1 MFDSG
6 QTHPTIG
13 QVELSHGFF
22 YVSNPFWYHYVR
34 SYTNDGKMF
43 ALVKMGR
50 RNRMDIPRK
59 SAARK
64 KRIRLIIYVA
74 LGLIAVPLIT
84 WGLSRLKPAA
94 PGVDAGTVWRDTV
107 KRGPMDLQVRGLG
120 TLVPEEN
127 SQQAVPAIVQG
138 RVVRRLVLPG
148 TIVKADTLIME
159 LSNPEAEQAAL
170 DAEWQLK
177 EAEAQYNS
185 LKAQLD
191 SQLLD
196 QRATAAT
203 VKSDYLQAKLKA
215 EKDAEMARS
224 GIGPQITADLSQ
236 ANAEALT
243 TRNQIEGDRVAVL
256 ANSIA
261 AQLAAQKAKV
271 EQLRAL
277 YDLKRQQLDSLK
289 VRAGIN
295 GVLEELPV
303 EVGQQVAPGTE
314 LAKVA
319 DPTKLQA
326 ELKIAETQAKDLQPF
341 QKAEIDTHNGVI
353 PGHVIRIDPAVLN
366 GTRTVDVKLDG
377 PLPPGAVPDL
387 SVDGTIEIEHLDN
400 VLYVGRPAFGQPQST
415 VSLFKVVNGGKD
427 AVRVQVKLGRTSVNT
442 VEILEGLNVGDEV
455 VLSDMSRWDSFDR
468 IRLN

>member
-1 MFDSG
+1 
-6 QTHPTIG
+6 
-13 QVELSHGFF
+13 
-22 YVSNPFWYHYVR
+22 
-34 SYTNDGKMF
+34 
-43 ALVKMGR
+43 
-50 RNRMDIPRK
+50 MDIPRK

-74 LGLIAVPLIT
+74 FGLIAVASIT
-84 WGLSRLKPAA
+84 WGISRLKPAA
-94 PGVDAGTVWRDTV
+94 PSVDSGTVWRDTV

-127 SQQAVPAIVQG
+127 SQQAVPAVVQG

-148 TIVKADTLIME
+148 TIVKADTVIMD

-170 DAEWQLK
+170 DAEWQVK
-177 EAEAQYNS
+177 AAEAQYNS

-196 QRATAAT
+196 QKATAAT

-215 EKDAEMARS
+215 EKDVQMAKA
-224 GIGPQITADLSQ
+224 GIGPEITAQLSQ

-256 ANSIA
+256 SNSIA

-289 VRAGIN
+289 VRAGIS
-295 GVLEELPV
+295 GVLQELPV
-303 EVGQQVAPGTE
+303 EVGQQVAPGTM

-377 PLPPGAVPDL
+377 PLPPGAVPEL

-400 VLYVGRPAFGQPQST
+400 VLYVGRPAFGQAQST

-442 VEILEGLNVGDEV
+442 VEILQGLSVGDEV

>member
-1 MFDSG
+1 
-6 QTHPTIG
+6 
-13 QVELSHGFF
+13 
-22 YVSNPFWYHYVR
+22 
-34 SYTNDGKMF
+34 
-43 ALVKMGR
+43 
-50 RNRMDIPRK
+50 MDIPRK
-59 SAARK
+59 GATRK
-64 KRIRLIIYVA
+64 KRIRLISYTAI
-74 LGLIAVPLIT
+74 GLIAVPLIT

-94 PGVDAGTVWRDTV
+94 PGVDSGTVWRDTV

-127 SQQAVPAIVQG
+127 SQQAVPAVTQG

-148 TIVKADTLIME
+148 TRVRADTVIME
-159 LSNPEAEQAAL
+159 LINPEVEQAAL
-170 DAEWQLK
+170 DAEWQVK
-177 EAEAQYNS
+177 AAEAQYNS

-215 EKDAEMARS
+215 EKDSEMAKA
-224 GIGPQITADLSQ
+224 GIGPEITAELSQ

-243 TRNQIEGDRVAVL
+243 TRNQIESDRVSVL
-256 ANSIA
+256 SNSIA

-289 VRAGIN
+289 VRAGIS
-295 GVLEELPV
+295 GVLQELPV
-303 EVGQQVAPGTE
+303 QVGQQVAPGTE

-326 ELKIAETQAKDLQPF
+326 ELKIAETQAKDLQLG
-341 QKAEIDTHNGVI
+341 QTAEVDTHNGVI
-353 PGHVIRIDPAVLN
+353 PGHVIRIDPSVIN

-415 VSLFKVVNGGKD
+415 VSLFKVVNNGKE
-427 AVRVQVKLGRTSVNT
+427 AVRVQIKLGRTSVNT
-442 VEILEGLNVGDEV
+442 VEILQGLSVGDEV

>member
-1 MFDSG
+1 
-6 QTHPTIG
+6 
-13 QVELSHGFF
+13 
-22 YVSNPFWYHYVR
+22 
-34 SYTNDGKMF
+34 
-43 ALVKMGR
+43 
-50 RNRMDIPRK
+50 MDIPRK

-74 LGLIAVPLIT
+74 FGLIAVASIT
-84 WGLSRLKPAA
+84 WGISRLKPAA
-94 PGVDAGTVWRDTV
+94 PSVDSGTVWRDTV

-127 SQQAVPAIVQG
+127 SQQAVPAVVQG

-148 TIVKADTLIME
+148 TIVKADTVIMD

-170 DAEWQLK
+170 DAEWQVK

-196 QRATAAT
+196 QKATAAT

-215 EKDAEMARS
+215 EKDVQMAKA
-224 GIGPQITADLSQ
+224 GIGPEITAQLSQ

-256 ANSIA
+256 SNSIA

-289 VRAGIN
+289 VRAGIS
-295 GVLEELPV
+295 GVLQELPV
-303 EVGQQVAPGTE
+303 EVGQQVAPGTM

-341 QKAEIDTHNGVI
+341 QKAEVDTHNGVI

-377 PLPPGAVPDL
+377 PLPPGAVPEL

-442 VEILEGLNVGDEV
+442 VEILQGLSVGDEV

>member
-1 MFDSG
+1 
-6 QTHPTIG
+6 
-13 QVELSHGFF
+13 
-22 YVSNPFWYHYVR
+22 
-34 SYTNDGKMF
+34 
-43 ALVKMGR
+43 
-50 RNRMDIPRK
+50 MDIPRK

-64 KRIRLIIYVA
+64 KRIRLIIYIA
-74 LGLIAVPLIT
+74 FGLIAVASIT
-84 WGLSRLKPAA
+84 WGISRLKPAA

-127 SQQAVPAIVQG
+127 SQQAVPAVVQG

-148 TIVKADTLIME
+148 TIVKADTVIME

-170 DAEWQLK
+170 DAEWQVK
-177 EAEAQYNS
+177 AAEAQYNS

-196 QRATAAT
+196 QKAVAAT

-215 EKDAEMARS
+215 EKDVEMAKA
-224 GIGPQITADLSQ
+224 GIGPEITAQLSQ

-256 ANSIA
+256 SNSIA

-295 GVLEELPV
+295 GVLQELPV
-303 EVGQQVAPGTE
+303 EVGQQVAPGTM

-319 DPTKLQA
+319 DPAKLQA

-341 QKAEIDTHNGVI
+341 QKAEVDTHNGVI

-377 PLPPGAVPDL
+377 PLPPGAVPEL

-400 VLYVGRPAFGQPQST
+400 VLYVGRPAFGQAQST

-442 VEILEGLNVGDEV
+442 VEILQGLSVGDEV

>member
-1 MFDSG
+1 
-6 QTHPTIG
+6 
-13 QVELSHGFF
+13 
-22 YVSNPFWYHYVR
+22 
-34 SYTNDGKMF
+34 
-43 ALVKMGR
+43 
-50 RNRMDIPRK
+50 MDIPRK

-64 KRIRLIIYVA
+64 KRIRLIIYIA

-127 SQQAVPAIVQG
+127 SQQAVPAVVQG
-138 RVVRRLVLPG
+138 RVIRRLVLPG

-159 LSNPEAEQAAL
+159 LSNPEAEQAAV
-170 DAEWQLK
+170 DAEWQVK

-196 QRATAAT
+196 QKATAAT
-203 VKSDYLQAKLKA
+203 VKSDYLQGKLKA
-215 EKDAEMARS
+215 EKDAEMAKA

-243 TRNQIEGDRVAVL
+243 TRNQIESDRVGVL

-289 VRAGIN
+289 VRAGIS
-295 GVLEELPV
+295 GVLQELPV
-303 EVGQQVAPGTE
+303 EVGQQVAPGTM

-326 ELKIAETQAKDLQPF
+326 ELKIAETQAKDLQLG
-341 QKAEIDTHNGVI
+341 QKAEVDTHNGVI

-366 GTRTVDVKLDG
+366 GTRTVQVKLDG

-400 VLYVGRPAFGQPQST
+400 VLYVGRPAFGRAQST

-442 VEILEGLNVGDEV
+442 VEILQGLSVGDEV

>member
-1 MFDSG
+1 
-6 QTHPTIG
+6 
-13 QVELSHGFF
+13 
-22 YVSNPFWYHYVR
+22 
-34 SYTNDGKMF
+34 
-43 ALVKMGR
+43 
-50 RNRMDIPRK
+50 MDIPRK

-74 LGLIAVPLIT
+74 FGLIAVASIT
-84 WGLSRLKPAA
+84 WGISRLKPAA
-94 PGVDAGTVWRDTV
+94 PSVDSGTVWRDTV

-127 SQQAVPAIVQG
+127 SQQAVPAVVQG

-148 TIVKADTLIME
+148 TIVKADTVIMD

-170 DAEWQLK
+170 DAEWQVK

-196 QRATAAT
+196 QKATAAT

-215 EKDAEMARS
+215 EKDVQMAKA
-224 GIGPQITADLSQ
+224 GIGPEITAQLSQ

-256 ANSIA
+256 SNSIA

-289 VRAGIN
+289 VHAGIS
-295 GVLEELPV
+295 GVLQELPV
-303 EVGQQVAPGTE
+303 EVGQQVAPGTM

-377 PLPPGAVPDL
+377 PLPPGAVPEL

-442 VEILEGLNVGDEV
+442 VEILQGLSVGDEV

>member
-1 MFDSG
+1 
-6 QTHPTIG
+6 
-13 QVELSHGFF
+13 
-22 YVSNPFWYHYVR
+22 
-34 SYTNDGKMF
+34 
-43 ALVKMGR
+43 
-50 RNRMDIPRK
+50 MDIPRK
-59 SAARK
+59 GATRK
-64 KRIRLIIYVA
+64 KRIRLISYTAV
-74 LGLIAVPLIT
+74 GLITVPLIT

-94 PGVDAGTVWRDTV
+94 PGVDSGTVWREPV
-107 KRGPMDLQVRGLG
+107 RRGPMDLQVRGLG

-127 SQQAVPAIVQG
+127 SQQAVPAVTQG

-148 TIVKADTLIME
+148 THVNADTVIME
-159 LSNPEAEQAAL
+159 LINPEVEQAAV
-170 DAEWQLK
+170 DAEWQVK
-177 EAEAQYNS
+177 AAEAQYNS

-215 EKDAEMARS
+215 EKDAEMAKA
-224 GIGPQITADLSQ
+224 GLGPEIAAELSQ

-243 TRNQIEGDRVAVL
+243 TRNQIENDRVGVL
-256 ANSIA
+256 SNSIA

-295 GVLEELPV
+295 GVLQELPV
-303 EVGQQVAPGTE
+303 QVGQQVAPGTE

-326 ELKIAETQAKDLQPF
+326 ELKIAETQAKDLQLG
-341 QKAEIDTHNGVI
+341 QKAEVDTHNGVI
-353 PGHVIRIDPAVLN
+353 PGHVIRIDPSVLN

-377 PLPPGAVPDL
+377 PLPAGAVPDL

-400 VLYVGRPAFGQPQST
+400 VLYTGRPAFGQAQST
-415 VSLFKVVNGGKD
+415 VSLFKVVNNGKE

-442 VEILEGLNVGDEV
+442 VEILQGLSVGDEV
-455 VLSDMSRWDSFDR
+455 VLSDMSRWDAFDR

>member
-1 MFDSG
+1 
-6 QTHPTIG
+6 
-13 QVELSHGFF
+13 
-22 YVSNPFWYHYVR
+22 
-34 SYTNDGKMF
+34 
-43 ALVKMGR
+43 
-50 RNRMDIPRK
+50 MDIPRK

-64 KRIRLIIYVA
+64 KRIRLIIYIA
-74 LGLIAVPLIT
+74 FGLVAVPLIT

-107 KRGPMDLQVRGLG
+107 KRGPMDLQMRGLG

-127 SQQAVPAIVQG
+127 SQQAVPAVVQG

-148 TIVKADTLIME
+148 TIVKPDTLIME

-170 DAEWQLK
+170 DAEWQVK
-177 EAEAQYNS
+177 AAEAQYNS

-196 QRATAAT
+196 QKATAAT
-203 VKSDYLQAKLKA
+203 VKSDYLQGKLKA
-215 EKDAEMARS
+215 EKDAEMAKA

-243 TRNQIEGDRVAVL
+243 TRNQIESDRVEVL
-256 ANSIA
+256 GNSIA

-289 VRAGIN
+289 VRAGIS
-295 GVLEELPV
+295 GVLQELPV
-303 EVGQQVAPGTE
+303 EVGQQVAPGTM

-326 ELKIAETQAKDLQPF
+326 ELKIAETQAKDLQLG
-341 QKAEIDTHNGVI
+341 QKAEVDTHNGVI

-366 GTRTVDVKLDG
+366 GTRTVEVALDG

-400 VLYVGRPAFGQPQST
+400 VLNVGRPAFGQPQST

-442 VEILEGLNVGDEV
+442 VEILQGLSVGDEV

>member
-1 MFDSG
+1 
-6 QTHPTIG
+6 
-13 QVELSHGFF
+13 
-22 YVSNPFWYHYVR
+22 
-34 SYTNDGKMF
+34 
-43 ALVKMGR
+43 
-50 RNRMDIPRK
+50 MDIPRK

-64 KRIRLIIYVA
+64 KRIRMIIYVVF
-74 LGLIAVPLIT
+74 GLIAIPLIT

-107 KRGPMDLQVRGLG
+107 KQGAMDLQVRGLG

-127 SQQAVPAIVQG
+127 SQQAVPALTQG

-148 TIVKADTLIME
+148 AHVNADTVILE
-159 LSNPEAEQAAL
+159 LTNPEVEQAAL
-170 DAEWQLK
+170 DAEWQVK
-177 EAEAQYNS
+177 AAEAQYNS

-196 QRATAAT
+196 QKATAAT

-215 EKDAEMARS
+215 EKDAEMAKA
-224 GIGPQITADLSQ
+224 GIGPEITAELSQ

-243 TRNQIEGDRVAVL
+243 TRNQIESDRIAVL
-256 ANSIA
+256 SNSIA

-277 YDLKRQQLDSLK
+277 HDLKREQLDSLK

-295 GVLEELPV
+295 GVLQELPV
-303 EVGQQVAPGTE
+303 QVGQQVAPGTM

-326 ELKIAETQAKDLQPF
+326 ELKIAETQAKDLQNF
-341 QKAEIDTHNGVI
+341 QKAEVDTHNGVI
-353 PGHVIRIDPAVLN
+353 PGHVIRIDPAVIN

-377 PLPPGAVPDL
+377 PLPAGAVPDL

-400 VLYVGRPAFGQPQST
+400 VLYVGRPAFGQAQST
-415 VSLFKVVNGGKD
+415 VSLFKVVNNGKD
-427 AVRVQVKLGRTSVNT
+427 GVRVQVKLGRTSVNT
-442 VEILEGLNVGDEV
+442 VEILQGLNIGDEV
-455 VLSDMSRWDSFDR
+455 ILSDMSRWDGFDR

>member
-1 MFDSG
+1 
-6 QTHPTIG
+6 
-13 QVELSHGFF
+13 
-22 YVSNPFWYHYVR
+22 
-34 SYTNDGKMF
+34 
-43 ALVKMGR
+43 
-50 RNRMDIPRK
+50 MDVPRK
-59 SAARK
+59 GAARK
-64 KRIRLIIYVA
+64 RRIRLISYTVV
-74 LGLIAVPLIT
+74 GLITVPLIT

-94 PGVDAGTVWRDTV
+94 PGVEAGTVWRDTV

-127 SQQAVPAIVQG
+127 SQQAVPAVVQG

-148 TIVKADTLIME
+148 TMVRADTLIME

-170 DAEWQLK
+170 DAEWQVK
-177 EAEAQYNS
+177 AAEAQYNS

-215 EKDAEMARS
+215 EKDADMAKA

-289 VRAGIN
+289 VRAGIR
-295 GVLEELPV
+295 GVLQELPV
-303 EVGQQVAPGTE
+303 QVGQQVAPGTE

-326 ELKIAETQAKDLQPF
+326 ELKIAETQAKDLQLG
-341 QKAEIDTHNGVI
+341 QTAEVDTHNGVI
-353 PGHVIRIDPAVLN
+353 PGHVVRIDPAVLN

-400 VLYVGRPAFGQPQST
+400 VLYVGRPAFGQAQST
-415 VSLFKVVNGGKD
+415 VSLFKVVNNGKE
-427 AVRVQVKLGRTSVNT
+427 AIRVQVKLGRTSVNT
-442 VEILEGLNVGDEV
+442 VEILQGLSVGDEV

>member
-1 MFDSG
+1 
-6 QTHPTIG
+6 
-13 QVELSHGFF
+13 
-22 YVSNPFWYHYVR
+22 
-34 SYTNDGKMF
+34 
-43 ALVKMGR
+43 
-50 RNRMDIPRK
+50 MDIPRK
-59 SAARK
+59 GVTRK
-64 KRIRLIIYVA
+64 KRIRLIIYTV

-94 PGVDAGTVWRDTV
+94 PGVDGGTVWRDTV
-107 KRGPMDLQVRGLG
+107 KRGAMDLQVRGLG

-127 SQQAVPAIVQG
+127 SQQAVPAVTQG

-148 TIVKADTLIME
+148 TIVRADTVIME
-159 LSNPEAEQAAL
+159 LSNPEVEQAAL
-170 DAEWQLK
+170 DADWQVK
-177 EAEAQYNS
+177 AAEAQYNS

-215 EKDAEMARS
+215 EKDSEMARA
-224 GIGPQITADLSQ
+224 GIGPEITAELSR
-236 ANAEALT
+236 ASADALT
-243 TRNQIEGDRVAVL
+243 TRNQIESDRVAVFT
-256 ANSIA
+256 NSVA

-271 EQLRAL
+271 AQLRAL
-277 YDLKRQQLDSLK
+277 YDLKREQLESLK

-295 GVLEELPV
+295 GVLQELPV
-303 EVGQQVAPGTE
+303 AVGQQVAPSTM

-319 DPTKLQA
+319 DPTHLKA
-326 ELKIAETQAKDLQPF
+326 ELKIAETQAKDVQNLQT
-341 QKAEIDTHNGVI
+341 AEVDTHNGII
-353 PGHVIRIDPAVLN
+353 PGHVIRIDPAVIN

-400 VLYVGRPAFGQPQST
+400 VLYVGRPAFGQAQST
-415 VSLFKVVNGGKD
+415 VSLFKVVNNGRD

-442 VEILEGLNVGDEV
+442 VEILRGLNVGDEV

>member
-1 MFDSG
+1 
-6 QTHPTIG
+6 
-13 QVELSHGFF
+13 
-22 YVSNPFWYHYVR
+22 
-34 SYTNDGKMF
+34 
-43 ALVKMGR
+43 
-50 RNRMDIPRK
+50 MDIPRK

-74 LGLIAVPLIT
+74 FGLIAVASIS
-84 WGLSRLKPAA
+84 WGISRLKPAA

-127 SQQAVPAIVQG
+127 SQQAVPAVVQG

-148 TIVKADTLIME
+148 TIVKADTVIME
-159 LSNPEAEQAAL
+159 LSNPEAEQAAV
-170 DAEWQLK
+170 DAEWQVK
-177 EAEAQYNS
+177 AAEAQYNS

-196 QRATAAT
+196 QKAAAAT

-215 EKDAEMARS
+215 EKDVEMAKA
-224 GIGPQITADLSQ
+224 GIGPEITAQLSQ

-256 ANSIA
+256 SNSIA

-277 YDLKRQQLDSLK
+277 YDLKREQLDSLK
-289 VRAGIN
+289 VRAGIS
-295 GVLEELPV
+295 GVLQELPV
-303 EVGQQVAPGTE
+303 EVGQQVAPGTM

-319 DPTKLQA
+319 DPSKLQA

-341 QKAEIDTHNGVI
+341 QKAEVDTHNGII
-353 PGHVIRIDPAVLN
+353 PGHVIRIDPSVLN

-377 PLPPGAVPDL
+377 PLPPGAVPEL

-400 VLYVGRPAFGQPQST
+400 VLYVGRPAFGQAQST
-415 VSLFKVVNGGKD
+415 VSLFKVVNYGKD

-442 VEILEGLNVGDEV
+442 VEILQGLSVGDEV

>member
-1 MFDSG
+1 
-6 QTHPTIG
+6 
-13 QVELSHGFF
+13 
-22 YVSNPFWYHYVR
+22 
-34 SYTNDGKMF
+34 
-43 ALVKMGR
+43 
-50 RNRMDIPRK
+50 MDIPRK

-74 LGLIAVPLIT
+74 FGLIAVASIT
-84 WGLSRLKPAA
+84 WGISRLKPAA
-94 PGVDAGTVWRDTV
+94 PSVDSGTVWRDTV

-127 SQQAVPAIVQG
+127 SQQAVPAVVQG

-148 TIVKADTLIME
+148 TIVKADTVIMD

-170 DAEWQLK
+170 DAEWQVK

-196 QRATAAT
+196 QKATAAT

-215 EKDAEMARS
+215 EKDVQMAKA
-224 GIGPQITADLSQ
+224 GIGPEITAQLSQ

-256 ANSIA
+256 SNSIA

-295 GVLEELPV
+295 GVLQELPV
-303 EVGQQVAPGTE
+303 EVGQQVSPGTM

-377 PLPPGAVPDL
+377 PLPPGAVPEL

-442 VEILEGLNVGDEV
+442 VEILQGLSVGDEV

>member
-1 MFDSG
+1 
-6 QTHPTIG
+6 
-13 QVELSHGFF
+13 
-22 YVSNPFWYHYVR
+22 
-34 SYTNDGKMF
+34 
-43 ALVKMGR
+43 
-50 RNRMDIPRK
+50 MDIPRK
-59 SAARK
+59 GATRK
-64 KRIRLIIYVA
+64 KRIRLISYTAV
-74 LGLIAVPLIT
+74 GLITVPLIT

-94 PGVDAGTVWRDTV
+94 PGVDSGTVWREPV
-107 KRGPMDLQVRGLG
+107 RRGPMDLQVRGLG

-127 SQQAVPAIVQG
+127 SQQAVPAVTQG

-148 TIVKADTLIME
+148 THVNADTVIME
-159 LSNPEAEQAAL
+159 LINPEVEQAAV
-170 DAEWQLK
+170 DAEWQVK
-177 EAEAQYNS
+177 AAEAQYNS

-215 EKDAEMARS
+215 EKDAEMAKA
-224 GIGPQITADLSQ
+224 GLGPEIAAELSQ

-243 TRNQIEGDRVAVL
+243 TRNQIENDRAGVL
-256 ANSIA
+256 SNSIA

-295 GVLEELPV
+295 GVLQELPV
-303 EVGQQVAPGTE
+303 QVGQQVAPGTE

-326 ELKIAETQAKDLQPF
+326 ELKIAETQAKDLQLG
-341 QKAEIDTHNGVI
+341 QKAEVDTHNGVI
-353 PGHVIRIDPAVLN
+353 PGHVIRIDPSVLN

-377 PLPPGAVPDL
+377 PLPAGAVPDL

-400 VLYVGRPAFGQPQST
+400 VLYTGRPAFGQAQST
-415 VSLFKVVNGGKD
+415 VSLFKVVNNGKE

-442 VEILEGLNVGDEV
+442 VEILQGLSVGDEV
-455 VLSDMSRWDSFDR
+455 VLSDMSRWDAFDR

>member
-1 MFDSG
+1 
-6 QTHPTIG
+6 
-13 QVELSHGFF
+13 
-22 YVSNPFWYHYVR
+22 
-34 SYTNDGKMF
+34 
-43 ALVKMGR
+43 
-50 RNRMDIPRK
+50 
-59 SAARK
+59 
-64 KRIRLIIYVA
+64 
-74 LGLIAVPLIT
+74 
-84 WGLSRLKPAA
+84 
-94 PGVDAGTVWRDTV
+94 
-107 KRGPMDLQVRGLG
+107 
-120 TLVPEEN
+120 
-127 SQQAVPAIVQG
+127 
-138 RVVRRLVLPG
+138 VRRLVLPG
-148 TIVKADTLIME
+148 TIVKADTVIMD

-170 DAEWQLK
+170 DAEWQVK

-196 QRATAAT
+196 QKATAAT

-215 EKDAEMARS
+215 EKDVQMAKA
-224 GIGPQITADLSQ
+224 GIGPEITAQLSQ

-256 ANSIA
+256 SNSIA

-289 VRAGIN
+289 VRAGIS
-295 GVLEELPV
+295 GVLQELPV
-303 EVGQQVAPGTE
+303 EVGQQVAPGTM

-377 PLPPGAVPDL
+377 PLPPGAVPEL

-442 VEILEGLNVGDEV
+442 VEILQGLSVGDEV

>member
-1 MFDSG
+1 
-6 QTHPTIG
+6 
-13 QVELSHGFF
+13 
-22 YVSNPFWYHYVR
+22 
-34 SYTNDGKMF
+34 
-43 ALVKMGR
+43 
-50 RNRMDIPRK
+50 MDIPRK

-64 KRIRLIIYVA
+64 KRIRLIIYIA

-127 SQQAVPAIVQG
+127 SQQAVPAVVQG

-148 TIVKADTLIME
+148 TIVKPDTLIME
-159 LSNPEAEQAAL
+159 LSNPEAEQAAV

-196 QRATAAT
+196 QKATAAT
-203 VKSDYLQAKLKA
+203 VKSDYLQGKLKA
-215 EKDAEMARS
+215 EKDAEMAKA

-243 TRNQIEGDRVAVL
+243 TRNQIESDRVEVL

-289 VRAGIN
+289 VRAGIS
-295 GVLEELPV
+295 GVLQELPV
-303 EVGQQVAPGTE
+303 EVGQQVAPGTM

-326 ELKIAETQAKDLQPF
+326 ELKIAETQAKDLQLG
-341 QKAEIDTHNGVI
+341 QKAEVDTHNGVI

-366 GTRTVDVKLDG
+366 GTRTVEVALDG

-400 VLYVGRPAFGQPQST
+400 VLYVGRPAFGQAQST
-415 VSLFKVVNGGKD
+415 VSLFKVTNGGKD

-442 VEILEGLNVGDEV
+442 VEILQGLSVGDEV

>member
-1 MFDSG
+1 
-6 QTHPTIG
+6 
-13 QVELSHGFF
+13 
-22 YVSNPFWYHYVR
+22 
-34 SYTNDGKMF
+34 
-43 ALVKMGR
+43 
-50 RNRMDIPRK
+50 MDIPRK

-74 LGLIAVPLIT
+74 FGLVAVPLIT

-148 TIVKADTLIME
+148 TIVKADTVIME

-170 DAEWQLK
+170 DAEWQVK

-196 QRATAAT
+196 QKATAAT

-215 EKDAEMARS
+215 EKDSEMAQA
-224 GIGPQITADLSQ
+224 GIGPEITAQLSQ

-243 TRNQIEGDRVAVL
+243 TRKQIETDRVAVL
-256 ANSIA
+256 SNSIA

-303 EVGQQVAPGTE
+303 EVGQQVAPGTM

-326 ELKIAETQAKDLQPF
+326 ELKIAETQAKDLQPL
-341 QKAEIDTHNGVI
+341 QPAEVDTHNGVI

-415 VSLFKVVNGGKD
+415 VSLFKVVNGGRD

-442 VEILEGLNVGDEV
+442 VEILQGLSVGDEV

>member
-1 MFDSG
+1 
-6 QTHPTIG
+6 
-13 QVELSHGFF
+13 
-22 YVSNPFWYHYVR
+22 
-34 SYTNDGKMF
+34 
-43 ALVKMGR
+43 
-50 RNRMDIPRK
+50 MDIPRK

-64 KRIRLIIYVA
+64 KRIRLMIYVA
-74 LGLIAVPLIT
+74 FGLIAVASIT
-84 WGLSRLKPAA
+84 WGISRLKPAA
-94 PGVDAGTVWRDTV
+94 PSVDSGTVWRDTV

-127 SQQAVPAIVQG
+127 SQQAVPAVVQG

-148 TIVKADTLIME
+148 TIVKADTVIMD

-170 DAEWQLK
+170 DAEWQVK

-196 QRATAAT
+196 QKATAAT

-215 EKDAEMARS
+215 EKDVQMAKA
-224 GIGPQITADLSQ
+224 GIGPEITAQLSQ

-256 ANSIA
+256 SNSIA

-289 VRAGIN
+289 VRAGIS
-295 GVLEELPV
+295 GVLQELPV
-303 EVGQQVAPGTE
+303 EVGQQVAPGTM

-341 QKAEIDTHNGVI
+341 QKAEVDTHNGVI

-377 PLPPGAVPDL
+377 PLPPGAVPEL

-442 VEILEGLNVGDEV
+442 VEILQGLSVGDEV

>member
-1 MFDSG
+1 
-6 QTHPTIG
+6 
-13 QVELSHGFF
+13 
-22 YVSNPFWYHYVR
+22 
-34 SYTNDGKMF
+34 
-43 ALVKMGR
+43 
-50 RNRMDIPRK
+50 MDIPRK
-59 SAARK
+59 SAVRK
-64 KRIRLIIYVA
+64 KRIRRIIYTA
-74 LGLIAVPLIT
+74 FGLIAVASIT
-84 WGLSRLKPAA
+84 WGISRLKPAA

-127 SQQAVPAIVQG
+127 SQQAVPAVVQG

-148 TIVKADTLIME
+148 TIVKADTVIME

-170 DAEWQLK
+170 DAEWQVK

-196 QRATAAT
+196 QKATAAT

-215 EKDAEMARS
+215 EKDAEMARA

-243 TRNQIEGDRVAVL
+243 TRNQIEGDRVGVL

-295 GVLEELPV
+295 GVLQELPV
-303 EVGQQVAPGTE
+303 EVGQEVAPGTM

-326 ELKIAETQAKDLQPF
+326 ELKIAETQAKDIQPF
-341 QKAEIDTHNGVI
+341 QKAEVDTHNGII
-353 PGHVIRIDPAVLN
+353 PGHIIRIDPAVLN

-377 PLPPGAVPDL
+377 PLPPGAVPEL

-400 VLYVGRPAFGQPQST
+400 VLYVGRPAFGQAQST

-442 VEILEGLNVGDEV
+442 VEILQGLGVGDEV

>member
-1 MFDSG
+1 
-6 QTHPTIG
+6 
-13 QVELSHGFF
+13 
-22 YVSNPFWYHYVR
+22 
-34 SYTNDGKMF
+34 
-43 ALVKMGR
+43 
-50 RNRMDIPRK
+50 MDIPRK

-64 KRIRLIIYVA
+64 KRIRLIIYTA

-94 PGVDAGTVWRDTV
+94 PGVDGGTVWRDTV

-120 TLVPEEN
+120 TLVPEEIE
-127 SQQAVPAIVQG
+127 QVPAVTQG

-148 TIVKADTLIME
+148 THVKTNTVIIE
-159 LSNPEAEQAAL
+159 LSNPEVEQAAL
-170 DAEWQLK
+170 DAEWQVK
-177 EAEAQYNS
+177 AAEAQYNS

-215 EKDAEMARS
+215 EKDAEMAKA
-224 GIGPQITADLSQ
+224 GIGPQITAELSQ

-243 TRNQIEGDRVAVL
+243 TRNQIETDRVAVV

-295 GVLEELPV
+295 GVLQELPV
-303 EVGQQVAPGTE
+303 EVGQQLAAGAM

-319 DPTKLQA
+319 DPTKLKA
-326 ELKIAETQAKDLQPF
+326 ELKIAETQAKDLQLD
-341 QKAEIDTHNGVI
+341 QKAEVDTHNGVI

-400 VLYVGRPAFGQPQST
+400 VLYVGRPAFGQAQST
-415 VSLFKVVNGGKD
+415 VSLFKVVNNGKE

-442 VEILEGLNVGDEV
+442 VEILQGLSVGDEV